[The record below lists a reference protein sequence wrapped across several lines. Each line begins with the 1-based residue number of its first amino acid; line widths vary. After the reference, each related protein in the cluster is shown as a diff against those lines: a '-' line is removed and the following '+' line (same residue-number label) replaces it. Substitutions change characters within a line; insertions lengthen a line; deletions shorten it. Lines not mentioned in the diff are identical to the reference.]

1 MEMMKL
7 STRTRYG
14 VRMMLD
20 LAQKYGSGPVLLK
33 DIARKEDLSEKYL
46 SLIVLPLK
54 ASGLLKALRGS
65 SGGYTL
71 SRDPSK
77 ITLKEIVESLEGK
90 IFLVDCVPDP
100 KSCTRSGVCATRD
113 VWQVVA
119 DKMTGTLESITLS
132 DLVRISREKSGGSS
146 NYNI

>member
-1 MEMMKL
+1 MEMMKI

-14 VRMMLD
+14 VRLMLD
-20 LAQKYGSGPVLLK
+20 LAEKHGSGPVLLK
-33 DIARKEDLSEKYL
+33 DIANKEDLSEKYL

-65 SGGYTL
+65 SGGYSL
-71 SRDPSK
+71 SREPSK

-90 IFLVDCVPDP
+90 IFLVECVPDP
-100 KSCTRSGVCATRD
+100 KSCKRSGVCATRD

-119 DKMTGTLESITLS
+119 DKMSDVLELMTLS
-132 DLVRISREKSGGSS
+132 DLVKKTREKSGGSS

>member
-1 MEMMKL
+1 MMKL

-14 VRMMLD
+14 VRLMLD

-33 DIARKEDLSEKYL
+33 DIAKEEDLSEKYL

-54 ASGLLKALRGS
+54 ASGLIKALRGA

-71 SRDPSK
+71 SRDPTE
-77 ITLKEIVESLEGK
+77 ITLKEVVESLEGK

-100 KSCTRSGVCATRD
+100 KSCTRSRVCATRD
-113 VWQVVA
+113 VWQIVTE
-119 DKMTGTLESITLS
+119 KMTEVLESMTLA
-132 DLVRISREKSGGSS
+132 DLVRASREKSGTSS
-146 NYNI
+146 DYNI